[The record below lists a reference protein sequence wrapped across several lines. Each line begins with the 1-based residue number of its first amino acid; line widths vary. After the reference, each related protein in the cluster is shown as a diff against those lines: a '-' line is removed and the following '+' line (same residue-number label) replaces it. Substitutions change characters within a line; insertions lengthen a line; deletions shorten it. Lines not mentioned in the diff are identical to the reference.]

1 MLSLYRSTSSR
12 MKYIYVPLLFLS
24 VLFAG
29 LSCQRAEK
37 SYPSA
42 MQRAISLLSA
52 RPDSA
57 LYYLSQLDSQM
68 ADEPEETRMY
78 HRLLTLAAEDKLYV
92 PHTSDSLIREIVRY
106 YEGYGD
112 SDKLMM
118 AYYYQGSVWRDMN
131 DAPRAIDCYHRALEA
146 GRHTRCS
153 DLLISIY
160 SQLGTLLAYQG
171 VYDESLQATRTALAL
186 CRQYRDTLSSPF
198 FLRNIGRI
206 WGIHWH
212 NTDSMLYYYR
222 AALSQAL
229 HNRDTFTAK
238 VISIELGGVYYD
250 LGKMDTAKVRL
261 LKYQDEEDDLDGI
274 VSMTLGCIYSREGQR
289 DSARVYF
296 NRALP
301 YAGLRQ
307 QVTLHEEL
315 ARLDYAEGRYAE
327 AFSHASQSMA
337 LRDSVTSLTET
348 EEVAKIN
355 ALYNYHRTEEMNR
368 QLEQRNRRQR
378 GWLYGIVSAAL
389 LAACATAVWL
399 RQKKHEA
406 ALQRQKIRNLEAE
419 QYRRSEAY
427 RAESRRQL
435 AELEV
440 QLCKAEKDKDT
451 ARRELLETRHAL
463 LELSAAKDRIEQ
475 QERGLL
481 VSQLHRSSVYAF
493 FHKAAHEE
501 VKITAENWQ
510 ELQAAIDAAYDDF
523 TGRLYSLCPN
533 LSEMELHICWL
544 IKIQLSPKDMAQ
556 VVGRSQSAVSMART
570 RLYKKIHQKE
580 GTTSDFDKF
589 ITDL

>member
-1 MLSLYRSTSSR
+1 
-12 MKYIYVPLLFLS
+12 
-24 VLFAG
+24 
-29 LSCQRAEK
+29 
-37 SYPSA
+37 

-171 VYDESLQATRTALAL
+171 VYDESLRATRTALAL

-206 WGIHWH
+206 WDIRR
-212 NTDSMLYYYR
+212 NKDSVYHYYN
-222 AALSQAL
+222 AALQQARYNQDSVMIEAVL
-229 HNRDTFTAK
+229 L
-238 VISIELGGVYYD
+238 ELGAISLSFNEV
-250 LGKMDTAKVRL
+250 DTAKML
-261 LKYQDEEDDLDGI
+261 LEKVKHRNDRKRFFHGI
-274 VSMTLGCIYSREGQR
+274 LGRIYSREGQR
-289 DSARVYF
+289 DSARAYF

-406 ALQRQKIRNLEAE
+406 ALQRQKIRNLETE

-435 AELEV
+435 AELEA

-501 VKITAENWQ
+501 VRITAKNWQ
-510 ELQAAIDAAYDDF
+510 ELRAAIDAAYDDF

-544 IKIQLSPKDMAQ
+544 IKIQLSPKDMVQ

-589 ITDL
+589 IADL

>member
-206 WGIHWH
+206 WDIRR
-212 NTDSMLYYYR
+212 NKDSVYHYYN
-222 AALSQAL
+222 AALQQARYNQDSVMIEAVL
-229 HNRDTFTAK
+229 L
-238 VISIELGGVYYD
+238 ELGAISLSFNEV
-250 LGKMDTAKVRL
+250 DTAKML
-261 LKYQDEEDDLDGI
+261 LEKVKHRNDRKRFFHGI
-274 VSMTLGCIYSREGQR
+274 LGRIYSREGQR
-289 DSARVYF
+289 DSARAYF

-435 AELEV
+435 AELEA

-463 LELSAAKDRIEQ
+463 LELSAAKNRIEQ

-501 VKITAENWQ
+501 IRITAENWQ
-510 ELQAAIDAAYDDF
+510 ELRAAIDAAYDDF

>member
-37 SYPSA
+37 SYPPA
-42 MQRAISLLSA
+42 MQRAIGLLSA

-289 DSARVYF
+289 DSARAYF

-435 AELEV
+435 AELEA

-501 VKITAENWQ
+501 VRITAENWQ
-510 ELQAAIDAAYDDF
+510 ELRAAIDAAYDDF

-589 ITDL
+589 IADL

>member
-1 MLSLYRSTSSR
+1 
-12 MKYIYVPLLFLS
+12 MKYIYVPLLFLFI
-24 VLFAG
+24 LFAG

-37 SYPSA
+37 SYPLA

-57 LYYLSQLDSQM
+57 LYYLLQLDSQM

-206 WGIHWH
+206 WDIRR
-212 NTDSMLYYYR
+212 NKDSVYHYYN
-222 AALSQAL
+222 AALQQARYNQDSVMIEAVL
-229 HNRDTFTAK
+229 L
-238 VISIELGGVYYD
+238 ELGAISLSFNEV
-250 LGKMDTAKVRL
+250 DTAKML
-261 LKYQDEEDDLDGI
+261 LEKVKHRNDRKRFFHGI
-274 VSMTLGCIYSREGQR
+274 LGRIYSREGQR
-289 DSARVYF
+289 DSARAYF

-337 LRDSVTSLTET
+337 LRDSITSLTET

-378 GWLYGIVSAAL
+378 GWLYGIVSAVL

-435 AELEV
+435 AELEA
-440 QLCKAEKDKDT
+440 QLCKAEKEKDT

-501 VKITAENWQ
+501 VRITAENWQ
-510 ELQAAIDAAYDDF
+510 ELRAAIDAAYDDF

-589 ITDL
+589 IADL

>member
-1 MLSLYRSTSSR
+1 
-12 MKYIYVPLLFLS
+12 MKYIYVPLLFLFI
-24 VLFAG
+24 LFAG

-206 WGIHWH
+206 WDIRR
-212 NTDSMLYYYR
+212 NKDSVYHYYN
-222 AALSQAL
+222 AALQQARYNQDSVMIEAVL
-229 HNRDTFTAK
+229 L
-238 VISIELGGVYYD
+238 ELGAISLSFNEV
-250 LGKMDTAKVRL
+250 DTAKML
-261 LKYQDEEDDLDGI
+261 LEKVKHRNDRKRFFHGI
-274 VSMTLGCIYSREGQR
+274 LGRIYAREGQP
-289 DSARVYF
+289 DSARAYF
-296 NRALP
+296 SRALP

-337 LRDSVTSLTET
+337 LRDSITSLTET

-435 AELEV
+435 AELEA

-463 LELSAAKDRIEQ
+463 LELSAAKERIEQ

-501 VKITAENWQ
+501 VRITAENWQ
-510 ELQAAIDAAYDDF
+510 ELRAAIDAAYDDF

-589 ITDL
+589 IADL

>member
-37 SYPSA
+37 SYPPA

-206 WGIHWH
+206 WDIRR
-212 NTDSMLYYYR
+212 NKDSVYHYYN
-222 AALSQAL
+222 AALQQARYNQDSVMIEAVL
-229 HNRDTFTAK
+229 L
-238 VISIELGGVYYD
+238 ELGAISLSFNEV
-250 LGKMDTAKVRL
+250 DTAKML
-261 LKYQDEEDDLDGI
+261 LEKVKHRNDRKRFFHGI
-274 VSMTLGCIYSREGQR
+274 LGRIYSREGQR

-435 AELEV
+435 AELEA

-501 VKITAENWQ
+501 VRITAENWQ
-510 ELQAAIDAAYDDF
+510 ELRAAIDAAYDDF
-523 TGRLYSLCPN
+523 TGRLYSLCPH

>member
-1 MLSLYRSTSSR
+1 
-12 MKYIYVPLLFLS
+12 MKYIYVPLLFLFI
-24 VLFAG
+24 LFAG

-37 SYPSA
+37 SYPLA

-57 LYYLSQLDSQM
+57 LYYLLQLDSQM

-171 VYDESLQATRTALAL
+171 VYDESQQATRTALAL

-206 WGIHWH
+206 WDIRR
-212 NTDSMLYYYR
+212 NKDSVYHYYN
-222 AALSQAL
+222 AALQQARYNQDSVMIEAVL
-229 HNRDTFTAK
+229 L
-238 VISIELGGVYYD
+238 ELGAISLSFNEV
-250 LGKMDTAKVRL
+250 DTAKML
-261 LKYQDEEDDLDGI
+261 LEKVKHRNDRKRFFHGI
-274 VSMTLGCIYSREGQR
+274 LGRIYSREGQR
-289 DSARVYF
+289 DSARAYF

-337 LRDSVTSLTET
+337 LRDSITSLTET

-378 GWLYGIVSAAL
+378 GWLYGIVSAVL

-435 AELEV
+435 AELEA
-440 QLCKAEKDKDT
+440 QLCKAEKEKDT

-501 VKITAENWQ
+501 VRITAENWQ
-510 ELQAAIDAAYDDF
+510 ELRAAIDAAYDDF

-533 LSEMELHICWL
+533 LSEMQLHICWL

-589 ITDL
+589 IADL

>member
-301 YAGLRQ
+301 YAGFRQ

-315 ARLDYAEGRYAE
+315 ARLDYAEGRYVE

-435 AELEV
+435 AELEA

-501 VKITAENWQ
+501 IRITAENWQ
-510 ELQAAIDAAYDDF
+510 ELRAAIDAAYDDF

-570 RLYKKIHQKE
+570 HLYKKIHQKE

-589 ITDL
+589 IADL

>member
-1 MLSLYRSTSSR
+1 
-12 MKYIYVPLLFLS
+12 MKYIYVPLLFLFI
-24 VLFAG
+24 LFAG

-42 MQRAISLLSA
+42 MRRAISLLSA

-57 LYYLSQLDSQM
+57 LYYLSQLDSLL

-131 DAPRAIDCYHRALEA
+131 DAPRAIDCYHRALEV

-206 WGIHWH
+206 WDIRR
-212 NTDSMLYYYR
+212 NKDSVYHYYN
-222 AALSQAL
+222 AALQQARYNQDSVMIEAVL
-229 HNRDTFTAK
+229 L
-238 VISIELGGVYYD
+238 ELGAISLSFNEV
-250 LGKMDTAKVRL
+250 DTAKML
-261 LKYQDEEDDLDGI
+261 LEKVKHRNDRKRFFHGI
-274 VSMTLGCIYSREGQR
+274 LGRIYAREGQP
-289 DSARVYF
+289 DSARAYF

-435 AELEV
+435 AELEA

-501 VKITAENWQ
+501 VRITAENWQ
-510 ELQAAIDAAYDDF
+510 ELRAAIDAAYDDF

-589 ITDL
+589 IADL

>member
-1 MLSLYRSTSSR
+1 
-12 MKYIYVPLLFLS
+12 MKYIYVPLLFL
-24 VLFAG
+24 VILFAG

-206 WGIHWH
+206 WDIRR
-212 NTDSMLYYYR
+212 NKDSVYHYYN
-222 AALSQAL
+222 AALQQARYNQDSVMIEAVL
-229 HNRDTFTAK
+229 L
-238 VISIELGGVYYD
+238 ELGAISLSFNEV
-250 LGKMDTAKVRL
+250 DTAKML
-261 LKYQDEEDDLDGI
+261 LEKVKHRNDRKRFFHGI
-274 VSMTLGCIYSREGQR
+274 LGRIYSREGQR
-289 DSARVYF
+289 DSARAYF

-435 AELEV
+435 AELEA

-501 VKITAENWQ
+501 VRITAENWQ
-510 ELQAAIDAAYDDF
+510 ELRAAIDAAYDDF

-544 IKIQLSPKDMAQ
+544 VKIQLSPKDIAQ

-589 ITDL
+589 IADL

>member
-1 MLSLYRSTSSR
+1 MLSLYRPTSSR

-68 ADEPEETRMY
+68 ADEPEETRVY

-206 WGIHWH
+206 WDIRR
-212 NTDSMLYYYR
+212 NKDSVYHYYN
-222 AALSQAL
+222 AALQQARYNQDSVMIEAVL
-229 HNRDTFTAK
+229 L
-238 VISIELGGVYYD
+238 ELGAISLSFNEV
-250 LGKMDTAKVRL
+250 DTAKML
-261 LKYQDEEDDLDGI
+261 LEKVKHRNDRKRFFHGI
-274 VSMTLGCIYSREGQR
+274 LGRIYSREGQR
-289 DSARVYF
+289 DSARAYF

-435 AELEV
+435 AELEA

-463 LELSAAKDRIEQ
+463 LELSAAKNRIEQ

-501 VKITAENWQ
+501 VRITAENWQ
-510 ELQAAIDAAYDDF
+510 ELRAAIDAAYDDF

-589 ITDL
+589 IADL

>member
-1 MLSLYRSTSSR
+1 
-12 MKYIYVPLLFLS
+12 MKYIYVPLLFLFI
-24 VLFAG
+24 LFAG

-92 PHTSDSLIREIVRY
+92 PHTSDSLIREIVCY

-153 DLLISIY
+153 GLLIPIY

-206 WGIHWH
+206 WDIRR
-212 NTDSMLYYYR
+212 NKDSVYHYYN
-222 AALSQAL
+222 AALQQARYNQDSVMIEAVL
-229 HNRDTFTAK
+229 L
-238 VISIELGGVYYD
+238 ELGAISLSFNEV
-250 LGKMDTAKVRL
+250 DTAKML
-261 LKYQDEEDDLDGI
+261 LEKVKHRNDRKRFFHGI
-274 VSMTLGCIYSREGQR
+274 LGRIYSREGQR
-289 DSARVYF
+289 DSARAYF

-435 AELEV
+435 AELEA
-440 QLCKAEKDKDT
+440 QLCKAEKEKDT

-501 VKITAENWQ
+501 VRITAENWQ
-510 ELQAAIDAAYDDF
+510 ELRAAIDAAYDDF

-589 ITDL
+589 IADL

>member
-1 MLSLYRSTSSR
+1 
-12 MKYIYVPLLFLS
+12 MKYIYVPLLFLFI
-24 VLFAG
+24 LFAG

-206 WGIHWH
+206 WDIRR
-212 NTDSMLYYYR
+212 NKDSVYHYYN
-222 AALSQAL
+222 AALQQARYNQDSVMIEAVL
-229 HNRDTFTAK
+229 L
-238 VISIELGGVYYD
+238 ELGAISLSFNEV
-250 LGKMDTAKVRL
+250 DTAKML
-261 LKYQDEEDDLDGI
+261 LEKVKHRNDRKRFFHGI
-274 VSMTLGCIYSREGQR
+274 LGRIYSREGQR
-289 DSARVYF
+289 DSARAYF

-378 GWLYGIVSAAL
+378 GWLYGVVSAAL

-481 VSQLHRSSVYAF
+481 VSQLHRSSVYVF

-501 VKITAENWQ
+501 VRITAENWQ
-510 ELQAAIDAAYDDF
+510 ELRAAIDAAYDDF

-589 ITDL
+589 IADL

>member
-1 MLSLYRSTSSR
+1 
-12 MKYIYVPLLFLS
+12 MKYIYVPLLFLFI
-24 VLFAG
+24 LFAG

-42 MQRAISLLSA
+42 MRHAISLLSA

-206 WGIHWH
+206 WDIRR
-212 NTDSMLYYYR
+212 NKDSVYHYYN
-222 AALSQAL
+222 AALQQARYNQDSVMIEAVL
-229 HNRDTFTAK
+229 L
-238 VISIELGGVYYD
+238 ELGAISLSFNEV
-250 LGKMDTAKVRL
+250 DTAKML
-261 LKYQDEEDDLDGI
+261 LEKVKHRNDRKRFFHGI
-274 VSMTLGCIYSREGQR
+274 LGRIYSREGQR
-289 DSARVYF
+289 DSARAYF

-389 LAACATAVWL
+389 FAACATAVWL

-435 AELEV
+435 AELEA

-501 VKITAENWQ
+501 VRITAENWQ
-510 ELQAAIDAAYDDF
+510 ELRAAIDAAYDDF

-589 ITDL
+589 IADL

>member
-1 MLSLYRSTSSR
+1 
-12 MKYIYVPLLFLS
+12 MKYIYVPLLFLFI
-24 VLFAG
+24 LFAG

-37 SYPSA
+37 SYPLA

-57 LYYLSQLDSQM
+57 LYYLLQLDSQM

-171 VYDESLQATRTALAL
+171 VYDESQQATRTALAL

-206 WGIHWH
+206 WDIRR
-212 NTDSMLYYYR
+212 NKDSVYHYYN
-222 AALSQAL
+222 AALQQARYNQDSVMIEAVL
-229 HNRDTFTAK
+229 L
-238 VISIELGGVYYD
+238 ELGAISLSFNEV
-250 LGKMDTAKVRL
+250 DTAKML
-261 LKYQDEEDDLDGI
+261 LEKVKHRNDRKRFFHGI
-274 VSMTLGCIYSREGQR
+274 LGRIYSREGQR
-289 DSARVYF
+289 DSARAYF

-337 LRDSVTSLTET
+337 LRDSITSLTET

-378 GWLYGIVSAAL
+378 GWLYGIVSAVL

-435 AELEV
+435 AELEA
-440 QLCKAEKDKDT
+440 QLCKAEKEKDT

-501 VKITAENWQ
+501 VRITAENWQ
-510 ELQAAIDAAYDDF
+510 ELRAAIDAAYDDF

-589 ITDL
+589 IADL

>member
-1 MLSLYRSTSSR
+1 
-12 MKYIYVPLLFLS
+12 MKYIYVPLLFLFI
-24 VLFAG
+24 LFAG

-37 SYPSA
+37 SYPLA

-57 LYYLSQLDSQM
+57 LYYLLQLDSQM

-206 WGIHWH
+206 WDIRR
-212 NTDSMLYYYR
+212 NKDSVYHYYN
-222 AALSQAL
+222 AALQQARYNQDSVMIEAVL
-229 HNRDTFTAK
+229 L
-238 VISIELGGVYYD
+238 ELGAISLSFNEV
-250 LGKMDTAKVRL
+250 DTAKML
-261 LKYQDEEDDLDGI
+261 LEKVKHRNDRKRFFHGI
-274 VSMTLGCIYSREGQR
+274 LGRIYSREGQR
-289 DSARVYF
+289 DSARAYF

-337 LRDSVTSLTET
+337 LRDSITSLTET

-389 LAACATAVWL
+389 FAACATAVWL

-435 AELEV
+435 AELEA
-440 QLCKAEKDKDT
+440 QLCKAEKEKDT

-501 VKITAENWQ
+501 VRITAENWQ
-510 ELQAAIDAAYDDF
+510 ELRAAIDAAYDDF

-589 ITDL
+589 IADL

>member
-68 ADEPEETRMY
+68 ADEPEETRVY

-315 ARLDYAEGRYAE
+315 ARLDYAEGRYVE

-435 AELEV
+435 AELEA

-501 VKITAENWQ
+501 IRITAENWQ
-510 ELQAAIDAAYDDF
+510 ELRAAIDAAYDDF

-556 VVGRSQSAVSMART
+556 VVGRSQSAVSMAST

>member
-68 ADEPEETRMY
+68 ADEPEETRVY

-118 AYYYQGSVWRDMN
+118 AYYYQGSVWRNMN

-206 WGIHWH
+206 WDIRR
-212 NTDSMLYYYR
+212 NKDSVYHYYN
-222 AALSQAL
+222 AALQQARYNQDSVMIEAVL
-229 HNRDTFTAK
+229 L
-238 VISIELGGVYYD
+238 ELGAISLSFNEV
-250 LGKMDTAKVRL
+250 DTAKML
-261 LKYQDEEDDLDGI
+261 LEKVKHRNDRKRFFHGI
-274 VSMTLGCIYSREGQR
+274 LGRIYSREGQR

-435 AELEV
+435 AELEA

-501 VKITAENWQ
+501 IRITAENWQ

-589 ITDL
+589 IADL

>member
-29 LSCQRAEK
+29 LSCQRVGK
-37 SYPSA
+37 PYPAA
-42 MQRAISLLSA
+42 MQRAIGLLST

-68 ADEPEETRMY
+68 ADEPEETRVY

-206 WGIHWH
+206 WDIRR
-212 NTDSMLYYYR
+212 NKDSVYHYYN
-222 AALSQAL
+222 AALQQARYNQDSVMIEAVL
-229 HNRDTFTAK
+229 L
-238 VISIELGGVYYD
+238 ELGAISLSFNEV
-250 LGKMDTAKVRL
+250 DTAKML
-261 LKYQDEEDDLDGI
+261 LEKVKHRNDRKRFFHGI
-274 VSMTLGCIYSREGQR
+274 LGRIYSREGQR

-435 AELEV
+435 AELEA

-501 VKITAENWQ
+501 VRITAENWQ
-510 ELQAAIDAAYDDF
+510 ELRAAIDAAYDDF
-523 TGRLYSLCPN
+523 TGRLYSLCPH

-556 VVGRSQSAVSMART
+556 IVGRSQSAVSMART

>member
-1 MLSLYRSTSSR
+1 
-12 MKYIYVPLLFLS
+12 MKYIYVPLLFLFI
-24 VLFAG
+24 LFAG

-206 WGIHWH
+206 WDIRR
-212 NTDSMLYYYR
+212 NKDSVYHYYN
-222 AALSQAL
+222 AALQQARYNQDSVMIEAVL
-229 HNRDTFTAK
+229 L
-238 VISIELGGVYYD
+238 ELGAISLSFNEV
-250 LGKMDTAKVRL
+250 DTAKML
-261 LKYQDEEDDLDGI
+261 LEKVKHRNDRKRFFHGI
-274 VSMTLGCIYSREGQR
+274 LGRIYSQEGQR
-289 DSARVYF
+289 DSARAYF

-337 LRDSVTSLTET
+337 LRDSITSLTET

-389 LAACATAVWL
+389 FAACATAVWL

-419 QYRRSEAY
+419 QYRHSEAY

-435 AELEV
+435 AELEA

-501 VKITAENWQ
+501 VRITAENWQ
-510 ELQAAIDAAYDDF
+510 ELRAAIDAAYDDF

-589 ITDL
+589 IADL

>member
-1 MLSLYRSTSSR
+1 
-12 MKYIYVPLLFLS
+12 MKYIYVPLLFLFI
-24 VLFAG
+24 LFAG

-42 MQRAISLLSA
+42 MQRAIGLLST

-171 VYDESLQATRTALAL
+171 VYDESQQATRTALAL

-206 WGIHWH
+206 WDIRR
-212 NTDSMLYYYR
+212 NKDSVYHYYN
-222 AALSQAL
+222 AALQQARYNQDSVMIEAVL
-229 HNRDTFTAK
+229 L
-238 VISIELGGVYYD
+238 ELGAISLSFNEV
-250 LGKMDTAKVRL
+250 DTAKML
-261 LKYQDEEDDLDGI
+261 LEKVKHRNDRKRFFHGI
-274 VSMTLGCIYSREGQR
+274 LGRIYSREGQR
-289 DSARVYF
+289 DSARAYF

-337 LRDSVTSLTET
+337 LRDSITSLTET

-389 LAACATAVWL
+389 LVACATAVWL

-435 AELEV
+435 AELEA
-440 QLCKAEKDKDT
+440 QLCKAEKEKDT

-501 VKITAENWQ
+501 VRITAENWQ

-589 ITDL
+589 IADL

>member
-68 ADEPEETRMY
+68 ADEPEETRVY

-206 WGIHWH
+206 WDIRR
-212 NTDSMLYYYR
+212 NKDSVYHYYN
-222 AALSQAL
+222 AALQQARYNQDSVMIEAVL
-229 HNRDTFTAK
+229 L
-238 VISIELGGVYYD
+238 ELGAISLSFNEV
-250 LGKMDTAKVRL
+250 DTAKML
-261 LKYQDEEDDLDGI
+261 LEKVKHRNDRKRFFHGI
-274 VSMTLGCIYSREGQR
+274 LGRIYSREGQR

-435 AELEV
+435 AELEA

-501 VKITAENWQ
+501 IRITAENWQ
-510 ELQAAIDAAYDDF
+510 ELRAAIDAAYDDF

>member
-1 MLSLYRSTSSR
+1 
-12 MKYIYVPLLFLS
+12 MKYIYVPLLFLFI
-24 VLFAG
+24 LFAG

-52 RPDSA
+52 RPDSV

-206 WGIHWH
+206 WDIRR
-212 NTDSMLYYYR
+212 NKDSVYHYYN
-222 AALSQAL
+222 AALQQARYNQDSVMIEAVL
-229 HNRDTFTAK
+229 L
-238 VISIELGGVYYD
+238 ELGAISLSFNEV
-250 LGKMDTAKVRL
+250 DTAKML
-261 LKYQDEEDDLDGI
+261 LEKVKHRNDRKRFFHGI
-274 VSMTLGCIYSREGQR
+274 LGRIYSREGQR
-289 DSARVYF
+289 DSARAYF

-435 AELEV
+435 AELEA

-501 VKITAENWQ
+501 VRITAENWQ
-510 ELQAAIDAAYDDF
+510 ELRAAIDAAYDDF

-589 ITDL
+589 IADL

>member
-1 MLSLYRSTSSR
+1 

-206 WGIHWH
+206 WDIRR
-212 NTDSMLYYYR
+212 NKDSVYHYYN
-222 AALSQAL
+222 AALQQARYNQDSVMIEAVL
-229 HNRDTFTAK
+229 L
-238 VISIELGGVYYD
+238 ELGAISLSFNEV
-250 LGKMDTAKVRL
+250 DTAKML
-261 LKYQDEEDDLDGI
+261 LEKVKHRNDRKRFFHGI
-274 VSMTLGCIYSREGQR
+274 LGRIYSREGQR
-289 DSARVYF
+289 DSARAYF

-435 AELEV
+435 AELEA

-463 LELSAAKDRIEQ
+463 LELSAAKNRIEQ

-501 VKITAENWQ
+501 IRITAENWQ
-510 ELQAAIDAAYDDF
+510 ELRAAIDAAYDDF

>member
-1 MLSLYRSTSSR
+1 

-29 LSCQRAEK
+29 LSCQRVGK
-37 SYPSA
+37 PYPAA
-42 MQRAISLLSA
+42 MQRAIGLLST

-171 VYDESLQATRTALAL
+171 VYDESLRATRTALAL

-206 WGIHWH
+206 WDIRR
-212 NTDSMLYYYR
+212 NKDSVYHYYN
-222 AALSQAL
+222 AALQQARYNQDSVMIEAVL
-229 HNRDTFTAK
+229 L
-238 VISIELGGVYYD
+238 ELGAISLSFNEV
-250 LGKMDTAKVRL
+250 DTAKML
-261 LKYQDEEDDLDGI
+261 LEKVKHRNDRKRFFHGI
-274 VSMTLGCIYSREGQR
+274 LGRIYSREGQR
-289 DSARVYF
+289 DSARAYF

-368 QLEQRNRRQR
+368 QLEQLNRRQR

-435 AELEV
+435 AELEA

-501 VKITAENWQ
+501 IRITAENWQ

-589 ITDL
+589 IADL

>member
-42 MQRAISLLSA
+42 MQRAISLLST

-206 WGIHWH
+206 WDIRR
-212 NTDSMLYYYR
+212 NKDSVYHYYN
-222 AALSQAL
+222 AALQQARYNQDSVMIEAVL
-229 HNRDTFTAK
+229 L
-238 VISIELGGVYYD
+238 ELGAISLSFNEV
-250 LGKMDTAKVRL
+250 DTAKML
-261 LKYQDEEDDLDGI
+261 LEKVKHRNDRKRFFHGI
-274 VSMTLGCIYSREGQR
+274 LGRIYSREGQR

-435 AELEV
+435 AELEA

-501 VKITAENWQ
+501 IRITAENWQ
-510 ELQAAIDAAYDDF
+510 ELRAAIDAAYDDF
-523 TGRLYSLCPN
+523 TGRLYSLCPH

-556 VVGRSQSAVSMART
+556 IVGRSQSAVSMART

-589 ITDL
+589 IADL

>member
-37 SYPSA
+37 SYPPA

-206 WGIHWH
+206 WDIRR
-212 NTDSMLYYYR
+212 NKDSVYHYYN
-222 AALSQAL
+222 AALQQARYNQDSVMIEAVL
-229 HNRDTFTAK
+229 L
-238 VISIELGGVYYD
+238 ELGAISLSFNEV
-250 LGKMDTAKVRL
+250 DTAKML
-261 LKYQDEEDDLDGI
+261 LEKVKHRNDRKRFFHGI
-274 VSMTLGCIYSREGQR
+274 LGRIYSREGQR

-355 ALYNYHRTEEMNR
+355 ALYNYHRTEEINR

-435 AELEV
+435 AELEA

-501 VKITAENWQ
+501 VRITAENWQ

-523 TGRLYSLCPN
+523 TGRLYSLCPH

-556 VVGRSQSAVSMART
+556 IVGRSQSAVSMART

-589 ITDL
+589 IADL

>member
-37 SYPSA
+37 SYPPA

-68 ADEPEETRMY
+68 ADEPEETRVY

-206 WGIHWH
+206 WDIRR
-212 NTDSMLYYYR
+212 NKDSVYHYYN
-222 AALSQAL
+222 AALQQARYNQDSVMIEAVL
-229 HNRDTFTAK
+229 L
-238 VISIELGGVYYD
+238 ELGAISLSFNEV
-250 LGKMDTAKVRL
+250 DTAKML
-261 LKYQDEEDDLDGI
+261 LEKVKHRNDRKRFFHGI
-274 VSMTLGCIYSREGQR
+274 LGRIYSREGQR
-289 DSARVYF
+289 DSARAYF

-435 AELEV
+435 AELEA

-463 LELSAAKDRIEQ
+463 LELSAAKNRIEQ

-501 VKITAENWQ
+501 VRITAENWQ
-510 ELQAAIDAAYDDF
+510 ELRAAIDAAYDDF

-589 ITDL
+589 IADL

>member
-1 MLSLYRSTSSR
+1 
-12 MKYIYVPLLFLS
+12 MKYIYVPLLFLFI
-24 VLFAG
+24 LFAG
-29 LSCQRAEK
+29 LSCQRTEK

-42 MQRAISLLSA
+42 MRRAISLLSA

-78 HRLLTLAAEDKLYV
+78 HRLLTLAAKDKLYV

-206 WGIHWH
+206 WDIRR
-212 NTDSMLYYYR
+212 NKDSVYHYYN
-222 AALSQAL
+222 AALQQARYNQDSVMIEAVL
-229 HNRDTFTAK
+229 L
-238 VISIELGGVYYD
+238 ELGAISLSFNEV
-250 LGKMDTAKVRL
+250 DTAKML
-261 LKYQDEEDDLDGI
+261 LEKVKHRNDRKRFFHGI
-274 VSMTLGCIYSREGQR
+274 LGRIYSREGQR
-289 DSARVYF
+289 DSARAYF

-435 AELEV
+435 AELEA

-501 VKITAENWQ
+501 VRITAENWQ
-510 ELQAAIDAAYDDF
+510 ELRAAIDAAYDDF

-589 ITDL
+589 IADL

>member
-1 MLSLYRSTSSR
+1 
-12 MKYIYVPLLFLS
+12 MKYIYVPLLFI
-24 VLFAG
+24 LFAG

-68 ADEPEETRMY
+68 ADEPEETRVY

-206 WGIHWH
+206 WDIRR
-212 NTDSMLYYYR
+212 NKDSVYHYYN
-222 AALSQAL
+222 AALQQARYNQDSVMIEAVL
-229 HNRDTFTAK
+229 L
-238 VISIELGGVYYD
+238 ELGAISLSFNEV
-250 LGKMDTAKVRL
+250 DTAKML
-261 LKYQDEEDDLDGI
+261 LEKVKHRNDRKRFFHGI
-274 VSMTLGCIYSREGQR
+274 LGRIYSREGQR
-289 DSARVYF
+289 DSARAYF

-435 AELEV
+435 AELEA

-501 VKITAENWQ
+501 VRITAENWQ
-510 ELQAAIDAAYDDF
+510 ELRAAIDAAYDDF

-589 ITDL
+589 IADL

>member
-1 MLSLYRSTSSR
+1 
-12 MKYIYVPLLFLS
+12 MKYIHVPLLFLFI
-24 VLFAG
+24 LFAG

-42 MQRAISLLSA
+42 MRRAISLLSA

-106 YEGYGD
+106 YEGYVD

-212 NTDSMLYYYR
+212 NTDSMFYYYR

-274 VSMTLGCIYSREGQR
+274 VSMTLGCIYSRGGQR
-289 DSARVYF
+289 DSARAYF
-296 NRALP
+296 SRALP

-337 LRDSVTSLTET
+337 LRDSITSLTET

-435 AELEV
+435 AELEA

-451 ARRELLETRHAL
+451 ARRELLETRHVL

-501 VKITAENWQ
+501 VRITAENWQ
-510 ELQAAIDAAYDDF
+510 ELRAAIDAAYDDF

-589 ITDL
+589 IADL

>member
-37 SYPSA
+37 SYPPA
-42 MQRAISLLSA
+42 MQRAIGLLSA

-68 ADEPEETRMY
+68 ADEPEETRVY

-206 WGIHWH
+206 WDIRR
-212 NTDSMLYYYR
+212 NKDSVYHYYN
-222 AALSQAL
+222 AALQQARYNQDSVMIEAVL
-229 HNRDTFTAK
+229 L
-238 VISIELGGVYYD
+238 ELGAISLSFNEV
-250 LGKMDTAKVRL
+250 DTAKML
-261 LKYQDEEDDLDGI
+261 LEKVKHRNDRKRFFHGI
-274 VSMTLGCIYSREGQR
+274 LGRIYSREGQR

-337 LRDSVTSLTET
+337 LRDSITSLTET

-389 LAACATAVWL
+389 LVACATAVWL

-435 AELEV
+435 SELEA

-510 ELQAAIDAAYDDF
+510 ELRAAIDAAYDDF

-589 ITDL
+589 IADL

>member
-1 MLSLYRSTSSR
+1 
-12 MKYIYVPLLFLS
+12 MKYIYVPLLFLFI
-24 VLFAG
+24 LFAG

-206 WGIHWH
+206 WDIRR
-212 NTDSMLYYYR
+212 NKDSVYHYYN
-222 AALSQAL
+222 AALLQARYNQDSVMIEAVL
-229 HNRDTFTAK
+229 L
-238 VISIELGGVYYD
+238 ELGAISLSFNEV
-250 LGKMDTAKVRL
+250 DTAKML
-261 LKYQDEEDDLDGI
+261 LEKVKHRNDRKRFFHGI
-274 VSMTLGCIYSREGQR
+274 LGRIYSREGQR
-289 DSARVYF
+289 DSARAYF

-501 VKITAENWQ
+501 VRITAENWQ
-510 ELQAAIDAAYDDF
+510 ELRAAIDAAYDDF

-589 ITDL
+589 IADL

>member
-1 MLSLYRSTSSR
+1 
-12 MKYIYVPLLFLS
+12 MKYIHVPLLFLFI
-24 VLFAG
+24 LFAG

-212 NTDSMLYYYR
+212 NTDSMFYYYR

-274 VSMTLGCIYSREGQR
+274 VSMTLGCIYSRGGQR
-289 DSARVYF
+289 DSARAYF
-296 NRALP
+296 SRALP

-435 AELEV
+435 AELEA

-451 ARRELLETRHAL
+451 ARRELLETRHVL

-501 VKITAENWQ
+501 VRITAENWQ
-510 ELQAAIDAAYDDF
+510 ELRAAIDAAYDDF

-589 ITDL
+589 IADL

>member
-1 MLSLYRSTSSR
+1 
-12 MKYIYVPLLFLS
+12 MKYIYVPLLFLFI
-24 VLFAG
+24 LFAG

-37 SYPSA
+37 SYPLA

-57 LYYLSQLDSQM
+57 LYYLLQLDSQM

-206 WGIHWH
+206 WDIRR
-212 NTDSMLYYYR
+212 NKDSVYHYYN
-222 AALSQAL
+222 AALQQARYNQDSVMIEAVL
-229 HNRDTFTAK
+229 L
-238 VISIELGGVYYD
+238 ELGAISLSFNEV
-250 LGKMDTAKVRL
+250 DTAKML
-261 LKYQDEEDDLDGI
+261 LEKVKHRNDRKRFFHGI
-274 VSMTLGCIYSREGQR
+274 LGRIYSREGQR
-289 DSARVYF
+289 DSARAYF

-378 GWLYGIVSAAL
+378 GWLYGIVSAVL

-435 AELEV
+435 AELEA
-440 QLCKAEKDKDT
+440 QLCKAEKEKDT

-501 VKITAENWQ
+501 VRITAENWQ
-510 ELQAAIDAAYDDF
+510 ELRAAIDAAYDDF

-589 ITDL
+589 IADL

>member
-1 MLSLYRSTSSR
+1 
-12 MKYIYVPLLFLS
+12 MKYIYVPLLFLFI
-24 VLFAG
+24 LFAG

-37 SYPSA
+37 SYPLA

-206 WGIHWH
+206 WDIRR
-212 NTDSMLYYYR
+212 NKDSVYHYYN
-222 AALSQAL
+222 AALQQARYNQDSVMIEAVL
-229 HNRDTFTAK
+229 L
-238 VISIELGGVYYD
+238 ELGAISLSFNEV
-250 LGKMDTAKVRL
+250 DTAKML
-261 LKYQDEEDDLDGI
+261 LEKVKHRNDRKRFFHGI
-274 VSMTLGCIYSREGQR
+274 LGRIYSREGQR
-289 DSARVYF
+289 DSARAYF

-337 LRDSVTSLTET
+337 LRDSITSLTET

-378 GWLYGIVSAAL
+378 GWLYGIVSAVL

-435 AELEV
+435 AELEA
-440 QLCKAEKDKDT
+440 QLCKAEKEKDT

-501 VKITAENWQ
+501 VRITAENWQ
-510 ELQAAIDAAYDDF
+510 ELRAAIDAAYDDF

-589 ITDL
+589 IADL

>member
-1 MLSLYRSTSSR
+1 

-37 SYPSA
+37 SYPPA

-206 WGIHWH
+206 WDIRR
-212 NTDSMLYYYR
+212 NKDSVYHYYN
-222 AALSQAL
+222 AALQQARYNQDSVMIEAVL
-229 HNRDTFTAK
+229 L
-238 VISIELGGVYYD
+238 ELGAISLSFNEV
-250 LGKMDTAKVRL
+250 DTAKML
-261 LKYQDEEDDLDGI
+261 LEKVKHRNDRKRFFHGI
-274 VSMTLGCIYSREGQR
+274 LGRIYSREGQR
-289 DSARVYF
+289 DSARAYF

-435 AELEV
+435 AELEA

-463 LELSAAKDRIEQ
+463 LELSAAKNRIEQ

-501 VKITAENWQ
+501 IRITAENWQ
-510 ELQAAIDAAYDDF
+510 ELRAAIDAAYDDF
-523 TGRLYSLCPN
+523 TGRLYSLCPH

-556 VVGRSQSAVSMART
+556 IVGRSQSAVSMART

-589 ITDL
+589 IADL